1 MCFERM
7 LDPTEEGKE
16 ARRLL
21 EQRQRPIAGGSGQEF
36 WKIRID
42 MGADFTVRNLQ
53 DDSRIDTDP
62 EGINKALAETPQMI
76 IFYGR
81 AEVIARV
88 LVDRAKARL
97 ELHEAEL
104 YKTTPGRVEAE
115 GRKPTVDAIRS
126 SIVLD
131 PTRQELHRELLES
144 EHNQAVL
151 IVGKQGMV
159 HKKDTAIEI
168 ARNMRAEMDYDL
180 KVGKE
185 RLVSMYNKGEGGKE

>member
-1 MCFERM
+1 M
-7 LDPTEEGKE
+7 DSK
-16 ARRLL
+16 
-21 EQRQRPIAGGSGQEF
+21 EF

-76 IFYGR
+76 IFYGK

-104 YKTTPGRVEAE
+104 YKTMPGRVEAE

-126 SIVLD
+126 SIILD
-131 PTRQELHRELLES
+131 PTRQELHKELLEA

-180 KVGKE
+180 RVGKE
-185 RLVSMYNKGEGGKE
+185 RLVHMYNKGEGGKE